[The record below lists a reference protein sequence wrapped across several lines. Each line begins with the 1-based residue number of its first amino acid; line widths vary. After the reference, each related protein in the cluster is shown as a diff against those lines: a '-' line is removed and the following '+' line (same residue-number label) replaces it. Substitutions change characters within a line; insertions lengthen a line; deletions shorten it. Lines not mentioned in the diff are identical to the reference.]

1 MLEPYLS
8 IYSVF
13 KKINWFRFLLEVTNC
28 KSYYKLVDLKRLD
41 EVHFISI
48 LFVIEAQTIPSLA
61 TISCCI
67 DILGYTVYYFNIWF
81 QILFYFRKFFLYL
94 FFSLALFFFFIFS
107 EISIIGMLDLLS
119 LSLIFATFSQIL
131 FNVFISF

>member
-94 FFSLALFFFFIFS
+94 FFSLALFFFLFS
-107 EISIIGMLDLLS
+107 QKYLS
-119 LSLIFATFSQIL
+119 LVCWIFFL
-131 FNVFISF
+131 YL